1 VNAGRV
7 LRRAGYD
14 TPELRHELAPID
26 PDLVNLWPA
35 SALMRRFWR
44 PGFEGVTIG
53 GLVFI
58 DPAVLHGDPVRL
70 ARLTIH
76 ELVHVRQFA
85 ESGYLPF
92 MARYL
97 AQYGRGRLDGKDK
110 RAAYLAVEAEAE
122 ARAVAGS
129 ARRITE

>member
-1 VNAGRV
+1 MNAGRV
-7 LRRAGYD
+7 LRQAGYD
-14 TPELRHELAPID
+14 TPELRRELAPID
-26 PDLVNLWPA
+26 PDRVNLWPA

-53 GLVFI
+53 AMVFI
-58 DPAVLHGDPVRL
+58 DPVVLKGDPGRL

-97 AQYGRGRLDGKDK
+97 WQYARGRLDGKDK
-110 RAAYLAVEAEAE
+110 RSAYLAVEAETE
-122 ARAVAGS
+122 ARAVA
-129 ARRITE
+129 R